1 MESHEPHSEMYYVKI
16 WALLLV
22 LLIISICGPM
32 LEIKILTLVTAF
44 GIAIIKAGIVASR
57 FMHLNV
63 EKKYIHYMLYFMLL
77 MVAIFFAG
85 VAPDVMRNEGT
96 NWINVESKSLIEHHA
111 NIMDPEEQEPEHH

>member
-32 LEIKILTLVTAF
+32 LEIKILTLITAF
-44 GIAIIKAGIVASR
+44 GIAGVKAAIVASR

-77 MVAIFFAG
+77 MMVIFFAG

-96 NWINVESKSLIEHHA
+96 NWINAESKALIKEHA
-111 NIMDPEEQEPEHH
+111 NIMPYENPPEHH